1 MYQRTDG
8 ASVRCLLCPHGCLI
22 HHDRVGK
29 CLARLNEGGVLFA
42 KSYARASSLALDPI
56 EKKPL
61 YHFNSGTNI
70 LSVGSYGCNMFCNFC
85 QNWEISN
92 REVPTTYLP
101 PEHLA
106 KLSFN
111 AGPDNIGVAFT
122 YNEPFIGF
130 EYLMDCAKLLKKQG
144 QCTVLVTN
152 GMINKDPLLELAPF
166 IDAANIDLKCFS
178 PETYRELGGDLE
190 TIKQTIELG
199 AERFHVEVT
208 THIVPGMNDNPEQI
222 EEIARWLA
230 SLNPEIPYHVSRFLP
245 THKMVDAQP
254 TPVEEI
260 YAFADIARKY
270 LRYVY
275 TGNC

>member
-1 MYQRTDG
+1 MYQRADG
-8 ASVRCLLCPHGCLI
+8 ASVRCLLCPHNCLI
-22 HHDRVGK
+22 HPDRAGK
-29 CLARLNEGGVLFA
+29 CLARLNKGGVLTA

-61 YHFNSGTNI
+61 YHFHPGTHI
-70 LSVGSYGCNMFCNFC
+70 LSVGSYGCNLFCDFC

-92 REVPTTYLP
+92 REVPTAYLP

-106 KLSFN
+106 KLSFD

-122 YNEPFIGF
+122 YNEPFVGF

-144 QCTVLVTN
+144 QYAVLVTN
-152 GMINKDPLLELAPF
+152 GMINKDPLLELAPL

-178 PETYRELGGDLE
+178 PDLYQKLGGDLE
-190 TIKQTIELG
+190 TVKQTIELSSQ
-199 AERFHVEVT
+199 RFHVEVT
-208 THIVPGMNDNPEQI
+208 TLIVPGLNDNPGHI

-230 SLNPEIPYHVSRFLP
+230 AVNPEIPYHVSRFFP
-245 THKMVDAQP
+245 KHKMSGAQL
-254 TPVEEI
+254 TPVEKV
-260 YAFADIARKY
+260 YGFADIARNY
-270 LRYVY
+270 LHNVY